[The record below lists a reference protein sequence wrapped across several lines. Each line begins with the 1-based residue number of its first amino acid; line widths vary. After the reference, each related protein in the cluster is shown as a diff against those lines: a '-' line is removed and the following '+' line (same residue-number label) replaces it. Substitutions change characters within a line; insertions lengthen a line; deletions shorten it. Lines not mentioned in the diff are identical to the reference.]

1 MEVPALSGL
10 WEQWGRNLILF
21 DGAMGTMLQQAGL
34 PQGTMPEGWNVECP
48 DAIRSIHRAY
58 LDAGCDV
65 VTSNTFGAN
74 ALKCEGTPYTAAE
87 LVGQGVRIAREAV
100 EESGRPARV
109 AVDIGP
115 TGKLL
120 EPLGDLAFE
129 AAYTLFAEMAKAG
142 DEIGA
147 GLLPR
152 LIEQA
157 GNGGGKG
164 IVHDG
169 LVEFL
174 PQLLEGVSSGHP
186 QQQGDEEHNRA
197 GDALHQ
203 QELPSGGGRP
213 PGVPP
218 GRTAAARQTAKRAPL
233 TERAFFRHFLT
244 HSFLPAGESCG
255 HVNRHD
261 QPCLKLHRSNTRP
274 FLSWKPEVR
283 ASAAGLRLR
292 RCFLY
297 TMMQMRPLHPSLMI
311 RSTVSL
317 SLRRAS
323 EGIR

>member
-1 MEVPALSGL
+1 MSF
-10 WEQWGRNLILF
+10 RNRPVCRPV
-21 DGAMGTMLQQAGL
+21 DLQLG
-34 PQGTMPEGWNVECP
+34 
-48 DAIRSIHRAY
+48 
-58 LDAGCDV
+58 
-65 VTSNTFGAN
+65 
-74 ALKCEGTPYTAAE
+74 K
-87 LVGQGVRIAREAV
+87 
-100 EESGRPARV
+100 GRPVRGVQRLDRAHRHV
-109 AVDIGP
+109 LPSGP
-115 TGKLL
+115 
-120 EPLGDLAFE
+120 
-129 AAYTLFAEMAKAG
+129 LFAAISVRHGGGVAG
-142 DEIGA
+142 RRRGFSA

-157 GNGGGKG
+157 GNGGGEG

-174 PQLLEGVSSGHP
+174 PQLLE
-186 QQQGDEEHNRA
+186 

>member
-1 MEVPALSGL
+1 MSF
-10 WEQWGRNLILF
+10 RNRPVCRPV
-21 DGAMGTMLQQAGL
+21 DLQLG
-34 PQGTMPEGWNVECP
+34 
-48 DAIRSIHRAY
+48 
-58 LDAGCDV
+58 
-65 VTSNTFGAN
+65 
-74 ALKCEGTPYTAAE
+74 K
-87 LVGQGVRIAREAV
+87 
-100 EESGRPARV
+100 GRPVRGVQRLDRAHRHV
-109 AVDIGP
+109 LPSGP
-115 TGKLL
+115 
-120 EPLGDLAFE
+120 
-129 AAYTLFAEMAKAG
+129 LFAAISVRHGGGVAG
-142 DEIGA
+142 RRRGFSA

-203 QELPSGGGRP
+203 QELPSGGRRP